1 MAVLVVRELWQ
12 RTAHCSRL
20 WRREKTYPATW
31 LGSRDGWLSLSCSAI
46 LTAATLVD
54 NCSSKTEWPGSHKSL
69 SAYLVPQPTSGT
81 YSLSDKRVK
90 FNGKMRMK
98 AALSQA
104 TTGGKVSVP
113 ESNGSFL

>member
-1 MAVLVVRELWQ
+1 MQRDFNSRYSGGQLFLENGMARFSQITFSVPGA
-12 RTAHCSRL
+12 TANM
-20 WRREKTYPATW
+20 A
-31 LGSRDGWLSLSCSAI
+31 
-46 LTAATLVD
+46 
-54 NCSSKTEWPGSHKSL
+54 
-69 SAYLVPQPTSGT
+69 GT